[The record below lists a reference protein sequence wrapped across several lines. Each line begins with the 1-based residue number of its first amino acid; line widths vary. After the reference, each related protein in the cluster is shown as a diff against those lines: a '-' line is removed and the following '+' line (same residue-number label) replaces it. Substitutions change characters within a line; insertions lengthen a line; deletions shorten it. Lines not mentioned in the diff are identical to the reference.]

1 MDIKAILQRYWGF
14 SKFRTLQEEI
24 ILSVLD
30 GKDTLAL
37 LPTGGGKSIC
47 FQVAA
52 LAQEGI
58 CIVITPLIS
67 LMKDQV
73 ENLQRRNIPA
83 ATIHTGMHNKEIE
96 LILTRCI
103 RGEVKLLYI
112 SPERLKN
119 TLMKNS
125 LQQMNVCLLAVDEAH
140 CISQWGYDFRPSY
153 LEIANV
159 RSLFTKHIPVLAL
172 TATATPKVVQDIQE
186 KLCFKEENVFQK
198 SFMRSNLI
206 YFTMH
211 EENKLKRLL
220 KIVKKTPG
228 SGIIYV
234 RNRRKTQEIAQ
245 FLKSNH
251 ESADYYHAGL
261 SVELRNKKQHWWTK
275 NKNRIMVATNAFGM
289 GIDKPDVRFVV
300 HMDLPDT
307 LEAYFQEAGRAG
319 RDERKAYA
327 ILLYEQADIIHLENT
342 FKLSYPELP
351 LIQDIYQALCNYY
364 RIPVGSGEGLSFEFD
379 NNDFATTYKQN
390 PLSTYHALKFV
401 EKAGLIVF
409 TDPYSNASKIYIHCS
424 REDLY
429 RFQVENPYFDA
440 FIKLLLRSYAGLL
453 TDFTRIYEN
462 ELAKRANIPLQTIID
477 VLHKL
482 HHLGIL
488 IYQPQTELPRIV
500 FLANRFESKYLMLSE
515 TIYKERMQSDRE
527 KLDAVIQYVTNQTKC
542 RSRQL
547 LAYFGESESIRCGK
561 CDVCLERNKI
571 ELSSLEFDNV
581 LDIIKPILT
590 KSDVSIDE
598 LIEKTHFSEEKTVKV
613 LQWLLDNN
621 KIVYTE
627 EKKLRWHEL

>member
-1 MDIKAILQRYWGF
+1 
-14 SKFRTLQEEI
+14 
-24 ILSVLD
+24 
-30 GKDTLAL
+30 
-37 LPTGGGKSIC
+37 
-47 FQVAA
+47 
-52 LAQEGI
+52 
-58 CIVITPLIS
+58 
-67 LMKDQV
+67 
-73 ENLQRRNIPA
+73 
-83 ATIHTGMHNKEIE
+83 
-96 LILTRCI
+96 
-103 RGEVKLLYI
+103 
-112 SPERLKN
+112 
-119 TLMKNS
+119 
-125 LQQMNVCLLAVDEAH
+125 
-140 CISQWGYDFRPSY
+140 
-153 LEIANV
+153 
-159 RSLFTKHIPVLAL
+159 
-172 TATATPKVVQDIQE
+172 
-186 KLCFKEENVFQK
+186 
-198 SFMRSNLI
+198 
-206 YFTMH
+206 
-211 EENKLKRLL
+211 
-220 KIVKKTPG
+220 
-228 SGIIYV
+228 
-234 RNRRKTQEIAQ
+234 
-245 FLKSNH
+245 
-251 ESADYYHAGL
+251 
-261 SVELRNKKQHWWTK
+261 
-275 NKNRIMVATNAFGM
+275 
-289 GIDKPDVRFVV
+289 
-300 HMDLPDT
+300 MDLPDT